1 MKLDG
6 KNDSVISKLSNI
18 VHITAVVDP
27 VEKSPSSNGL
37 FIIITTAIISII
49 FIIIIIIAIL
59 ITIIITI
66 INIII
71 IIIFIIIILT
81 FLFCFY

>member
-27 VEKSPSSNGL
+27 VKKSPGSNGL
-37 FIIITTAIISII
+37 FIIITNAIIFI
-49 FIIIIIIAIL
+49 FIIIIAII
-59 ITIIITI
+59 ITIIIII